1 MDPAEFSI
9 APPFFPAVFPS
20 KLLLLA
26 MSSAAKALKIAP
38 PLLELALFPV
48 KVTMGFSL
56 KVPEL
61 KIAPPLADPLS
72 KPVNRSGGGST
83 KVVPAGLLM
92 RCASASFRPSTSAKA
107 AIARRR
113 NRDGS
118 AVMWGERAGSH
129 RRTKTGAYIMAFPP
143 LCQVTQTERSG
154 KDAPVDRPL

>member
-1 MDPAEFSI
+1 MFPVKVLFVIVMDPAEFSI

-83 KVVPAGLLM
+83 KVVPAGLL
-92 RCASASFRPSTSAKA
+92 FPN
-107 AIARRR
+107 ARHQPKR
-113 NRDGS
+113 GS
-118 AVMWGERAGSH
+118 GVREALERAV
-129 RRTKTGAYIMAFPP
+129 
-143 LCQVTQTERSG
+143 LQ
-154 KDAPVDRPL
+154 